1 MSKLPLPLKLIIG
14 GIGYNSFRLYM
25 NITKS
30 HPNVV
35 NEEDTVRYILNNRCS
50 VARFGDGEL
59 LWIFQDRQKDNFE
72 INSQRLAYK
81 LNEVLNSSSDNL
93 IICIPNVFNNFNNID
108 NNVKTYWEWLLT
120 RKGVRVLKLLNSS
133 KKYYSAQITRPYMD
147 YKKDK
152 VNFKKRFNSIKKIW
166 KDRNLLIVEGEKTR
180 FGVSNDLL
188 DNAKSVQRVICPS
201 TNAFEKYDA
210 IFNKVKTKAALV
222 DDVLVLAA
230 LGPSATVLAFELSNI
245 GVQTIDIGHLDIEY
259 QWFKMNAK
267 KKVPITGKYVNE
279 LNVKFAKELAPK
291 YLKKYKDEIIYII

>member
-152 VNFKKRFNSIKKIW
+152 INFKKRFNNIKEIW
-166 KDRNLLIVEGEKTR
+166 KDRNLLIVEGDRTR

-188 DNAKSVQRVICPS
+188 DNARSVQRVICPS
-201 TNAFEKYDA
+201 TNAFEKYDT
-210 IFNKVKTKAALV
+210 IFNKVKAKASV
-222 DDVLVLAA
+222 IDDVLVLAA

-259 QWFKMNAK
+259 QWFKMNTK
-267 KKVPITGKYVNE
+267 EKVPITGKYVNE
-279 LNVKFAKELAPK
+279 LNVKFTKELAPK